1 MTNTKQYFDS
11 LEFQNLYHCDVPLG
25 AFRSPERTEFR
36 LWAPTAE
43 KVTLRLYDAGD
54 GGEAVETHAMRA
66 EARGLWTWSAERDLG
81 GTYYDYEVT
90 ADGTP
95 RTTADPYAKA
105 CGLNGARSMVIDL
118 RRTDPAGWAFDAPPA
133 ARPETVIYEIH
144 VKDFSW
150 DPASG
155 VPEEYRGKFRALCLE
170 DTTLDGDGAHPTC
183 LNYLRRLGVTHVQLM
198 PVYDYGSVDEAGEA
212 DAFNWGYD
220 PMNYNVPEG
229 SYSTDPRHGEVRIR
243 ELKEAVQA
251 LHRSGFRVIMDVVY
265 NHTYR
270 LDSWLWRT
278 APWYYSRQAKNGA
291 PSNGSACGNDTAS
304 ERSMCAKYILE
315 SVLYW
320 AEEYHMDGFRFD
332 LMGLLDVELMQR
344 IRRELDQRWGKG
356 EKLLFGE
363 PWSAGSTYARPGT
376 VLAGK
381 AGLPL
386 LDAATGAFCDATRD
400 AVKGSVKAAEV
411 PGFVNGGGLDAETL
425 ANCVRG
431 WTNAPG
437 EFSVKAPS
445 QTITYLSSHD
455 DWTLW
460 DKLVLT
466 MDPARRFDFPS
477 PALLRANRLA
487 AAICFTCQGRLFL
500 LSGEEFARTKHGI
513 KDSVRSPLEINRLDW
528 RRAWENQE
536 LADYYRGLIALR
548 MLLPGLQD
556 KSAAARERV
565 KSVREPAKDCV
576 TLEVENGR
584 RWKRLFLAYSSR
596 QDAADIQLPE
606 GRWELLAD
614 GGSSFLWRSP
624 ETREGR
630 YRLEPVSAAVFGLA

>member
-243 ELKEAVQA
+243 ELKEAVRS
-251 LHRSGFRVIMDVVY
+251 LHQNGFRVIMDVVY